1 MAANEQ
7 DEDLDSEASAGV
19 ADAPA
24 GDPAEHDLA
33 DYGFDDFFREQLD
46 SLTEEERAGTEVG
59 RVVLE
64 LRGVLRVLTDDG
76 LLDARIPGRMHH
88 EAVTGGELPTVGDWV
103 LVRPP
108 ERPGEDGWI
117 ERVLERRSKFSR
129 QAAGAR
135 TREQVVTANIDVCF
149 VMMGVDGDFQ
159 PRRLERYLASIRE
172 GGAEVVLL
180 LNKVDLAD
188 DPEKLIDQ
196 VRDAAADSPV
206 LLISAKHGAGVDQLE
221 PYLRPGSTIALVG
234 SSGVGKST
242 LLNTLLG
249 ENVMRV
255 GEVRSSDDRGQHTTS
270 HREMLRLPGGAL
282 LIDNPGIR
290 ELQPWDAEEGL
301 EEAFPE
307 IVELEARCR
316 FADCRHDAEP
326 QCAVRDALERGEVS
340 KARLRSY
347 RKLRDEQ
354 ETRSERKQQYLRSKE
369 KQFTKTVHKA
379 LRQKNRSR
387 YR

>member
-1 MAANEQ
+1 MIC
-7 DEDLDSEASAGV
+7 DPIPVGEDQISGGTASSEKP
-19 ADAPA
+19 ADTQ
-24 GDPAEHDLA
+24 GFELS
-33 DYGFDDFFREQLD
+33 DYGFDELFQAQYEALPA
-46 SLTEEERAGTEVG
+46 EERENHELG

-64 LRGVLRVLTDDG
+64 LRGVLRVLTAQG
-76 LLDARIPGRMHH
+76 LVDARVPGRMHH

-103 LVRPP
+103 LVRLPV
-108 ERPGEDGWI
+108 RPGEDGWI

-129 QAAGAR
+129 HAAGAR
-135 TREQVVTANIDVCF
+135 TREQVVTANVEVCF

-172 GGAEVVLL
+172 GGSQVVLL
-180 LNKVDLAD
+180 LNKIDLAD
-188 DPEKLIDQ
+188 DPERFVAQ
-196 VRDAAADSPV
+196 VRDAAAESPV
-206 LLISAKHGAGVDQLE
+206 LLISAKHDEGLSQLE
-221 PYLRPGSTIALVG
+221 PYLRPGTTIALVG

-242 LLNTLLG
+242 LLNALIG
-249 ENVMRV
+249 EKVMRV
-255 GEVRSSDDRGQHTTS
+255 GAVRSSDDRGQHTTS

-307 IVELEARCR
+307 IVELEENCR
-316 FADCRHDAEP
+316 FADCRHESEP
-326 QCAVRDALERGEVS
+326 QCAVREALEQGQVT

-354 ETRSERKQQYLRSKE
+354 ATRSERKQQYLRSKE
-369 KQFTKTVHKA
+369 KRFTKTVHKA
-379 LRQKNRSR
+379 MREKNRSR

>member
-1 MAANEQ
+1 MPDTANETGPASEPSSSTEPL
-7 DEDLDSEASAGV
+7 DRYDLRE
-19 ADAPA
+19 
-24 GDPAEHDLA
+24 
-33 DYGFDDFFREQLD
+33 YGFGPFFQAQLEALPED
-46 SLTEEERAGTEVG
+46 QRDGTTIG

-64 LRGVLRVLTDDG
+64 LRGVLRVLTHDG
-76 LLDARIPGRMHH
+76 LVEARVPGRMHH
-88 EAVTGGELPTVGDWV
+88 ESVTGGELPTVGDWV
-103 LVRPP
+103 LVQPP
-108 ERPGEDGWI
+108 ARPGEDGWI

-135 TREQVVTANIDVCF
+135 TREQVVAANIDVCF

-172 GGAEVVLL
+172 GGADVVLL
-180 LNKVDLAD
+180 LNKIDLAD
-188 DPEKLIDQ
+188 DPEALIDQ

-206 LLISAKHGAGVDQLE
+206 LLISAKHGEGMGQLSA
-221 PYLRPGSTIALVG
+221 YLRSGSTIALVG

-249 ENVMRV
+249 EQAMRV
-255 GEVRSSDDRGQHTTS
+255 GAVRSSDDRGQHTTS
-270 HREMLRLPGGAL
+270 HREMLRLPSGAL

-290 ELQPWDAEEGL
+290 ELQPWDAEDGL

-307 IVELEARCR
+307 IVELETLCR
-316 FADCRHDAEP
+316 FADCQHESEP
-326 QCAVRDALERGEVS
+326 QCAVRDALERGEIS

-347 RKLRDEQ
+347 RKLRAEQ
-354 ETRSERKQQYLRSKE
+354 EARSERKQQYLRSKE

-379 LRQKNRSR
+379 MRDKNRSR